1 MAITSATDTLT
12 ELVLEVFRLNGR
24 MIASG
29 DSLVA
34 EIGLTSARWQVL
46 GAIALHAG
54 PAPVVRIADK
64 MGLTRQSVQRIVDA
78 LEQKGLVAFRTNPH
92 HKRAQ
97 LVALTARGTALLQ
110 SAMRLQKPWAARL
123 AAGID
128 ARSLQVALSVLTTLR
143 HRLEGQGN
151 LENDHDHHVSRT
163 GNRGRL
169 HRRRRL
175 RQLGRTAG
183 AVGA

>member
-1 MAITSATDTLT
+1 MMNPATDALT

-24 MIASG
+24 LIASG
-29 DSLVA
+29 DALVA
-34 EIGLTSARWQVL
+34 KIGLTSARWQVL
-46 GAIALHAG
+46 GAIALQAG
-54 PAPVVRIADK
+54 PTPVVRIADQ

-78 LEQKGLVAFRTNPH
+78 LEQQRLVAFRPNPH

-97 LVALTARGTALLQ
+97 LVALTASGSALFR
-110 SAMRLQKPWAARL
+110 SAMRLQKPWATKL
-123 AAGID
+123 VVGID
-128 ARSLQVALSVLTTLR
+128 ARSLQGPLSVLTSLR
-143 HRLEGQGN
+143 PRLEGPEN
-151 LENDHDHHVSRT
+151 LEMDHDHHVART